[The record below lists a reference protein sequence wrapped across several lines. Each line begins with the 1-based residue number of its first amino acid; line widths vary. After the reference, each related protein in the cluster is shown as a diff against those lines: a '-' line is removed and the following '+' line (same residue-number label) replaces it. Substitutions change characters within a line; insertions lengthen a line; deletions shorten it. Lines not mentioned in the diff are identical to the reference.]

1 MVLIRALED
10 RILAEGKVLP
20 GEILKVGDFLNQQID
35 PELLMEMG
43 EEIAS
48 LYKDAGVTKILTIES
63 SGIAVA
69 FAAGYKMN
77 VPVVFAKKHASIN
90 LSDDVLASQVYSYT
104 HQKTYDIVVS
114 SDYISKDDTVLIVDD
129 FLAKGNALKGLI
141 EITNK
146 AGAKKLFGNCVQ
158 KLYRNDQE
166 IAGKI
171 TDFEKEIPKLIGLD
185 QKQFTKCVLLA
196 QGSFDAFLKAKKK
209 ERSGILSNITGTE
222 VYGEIGKKIY
232 QLLNLWLFY
241 MLSLHFY
248 VHPFHQ
254 LL

>member
-69 FAAGYKMN
+69 FAAGCKMN

-90 LSDDVLASQVYSYT
+90 LSDDVLTSKVYSYT

-114 SDYISKDDTVLIVDD
+114 SDYVSKDDTVLIVDD

-141 EITNK
+141 EITDK
-146 AGAKKLFGNCVQ
+146 AGAKLAGAA
-158 KLYRNDQE
+158 
-166 IAGKI
+166 IAI
-171 TDFEKEIPKLIGLD
+171 EKGFQGGGDELRRQGIR
-185 QKQFTKCVLLA
+185 VESLA
-196 QGSFDAFLKAKKK
+196 IIESMGDDSLTF
-209 ERSGILSNITGTE
+209 RS
-222 VYGEIGKKIY
+222 
-232 QLLNLWLFY
+232 
-241 MLSLHFY
+241 
-248 VHPFHQ
+248 
-254 LL
+254 

>member
-10 RILAEGKVLP
+10 RILADGKVLP

-48 LYKDAGVTKILTIES
+48 LYKDTGVTKILTIES

-69 FAAGYKMN
+69 FAAGCKMN

-90 LSDDVLASQVYSYT
+90 LSDDVLTSKVYSYT

-114 SDYISKDDTVLIVDD
+114 SDYVSKDDTVLIVDD

-141 EITNK
+141 EITDK
-146 AGAKKLFGNCVQ
+146 AGAKLAGAA
-158 KLYRNDQE
+158 
-166 IAGKI
+166 IAI
-171 TDFEKEIPKLIGLD
+171 EKGFQGGGDELRRQGIR
-185 QKQFTKCVLLA
+185 VESLA
-196 QGSFDAFLKAKKK
+196 IIESMSDDSLTF
-209 ERSGILSNITGTE
+209 RS
-222 VYGEIGKKIY
+222 
-232 QLLNLWLFY
+232 
-241 MLSLHFY
+241 
-248 VHPFHQ
+248 
-254 LL
+254 

>member
-35 PELLMEMG
+35 PELLMDMG
-43 EEIAS
+43 AEIAS

-69 FAAGYKMN
+69 FAAGFKMG

-90 LSDDVLASQVYSYT
+90 LSDDVLTSQVYSYT

-114 SDYISKDDTVLIVDD
+114 SDYISKGDTVLIVDD

-141 EITNK
+141 EITDK
-146 AGAKKLFGNCVQ
+146 AGAKLAGAA
-158 KLYRNDQE
+158 
-166 IAGKI
+166 IAI
-171 TDFEKEIPKLIGLD
+171 EKGFQGGGDELRRQGIR
-185 QKQFTKCVLLA
+185 VESLA
-196 QGSFDAFLKAKKK
+196 IIESMSDDSLTF
-209 ERSGILSNITGTE
+209 RS
-222 VYGEIGKKIY
+222 
-232 QLLNLWLFY
+232 
-241 MLSLHFY
+241 
-248 VHPFHQ
+248 
-254 LL
+254 

>member
-69 FAAGYKMN
+69 FAAGCKMN

-90 LSDDVLASQVYSYT
+90 LSDDVLTSKVYSYT

-114 SDYISKDDTVLIVDD
+114 SDYVSKDDTVLIVDD
-129 FLAKGNALKGLI
+129 FLTKGNALKGLI
-141 EITNK
+141 EITDK
-146 AGAKKLFGNCVQ
+146 AGAKLAGAA
-158 KLYRNDQE
+158 
-166 IAGKI
+166 IAI
-171 TDFEKEIPKLIGLD
+171 EKGFQGGGDELRRQGIR
-185 QKQFTKCVLLA
+185 VESLA
-196 QGSFDAFLKAKKK
+196 IIESMSDDSLTF
-209 ERSGILSNITGTE
+209 RS
-222 VYGEIGKKIY
+222 
-232 QLLNLWLFY
+232 
-241 MLSLHFY
+241 
-248 VHPFHQ
+248 
-254 LL
+254 